1 MYTGIIG
8 ALGLVANR
16 QRGHLSV
23 KSADTAQRL
32 APGAS
37 VAVNGV
43 CLTVT
48 RVDGDAFHVDAVP
61 ETLRRTNLGRLQPAD
76 AVNLELPLR
85 LDQGLDGHLVQ
96 GHVDGTASVIAV
108 EEVELGREV
117 EFELAAELAP
127 YVAEKGSIAVDGI
140 SLTVAAVAGSTFR
153 VALIP
158 ETLRRTIA
166 GRYGP
171 GWLVNVEVDVVA
183 RYVRRLMNGGT
194 VSPCR

>member
-1 MYTGIIG
+1 MFTGIIG
-8 ALGLVANR
+8 AMGLVVAR
-16 QRGHLSV
+16 RVGHLSV
-23 KSADTAQRL
+23 ESADTARRL
-32 APGAS
+32 APGGS

-48 RVDGDAFHVDAVP
+48 RAEGDRFHVDAVP
-61 ETLRRTNLGRLQPAD
+61 ETLRRTNLGRLEPGD

-96 GHVDGTASVIAV
+96 GHVDGTARVVRVA
-108 EEVELGREV
+108 EVELGREV
-117 EFELAAELAP
+117 DLELPDGLSP

-140 SLTVAAVAGSTFR
+140 SLTVAAIAGRTFT

-166 GRYGP
+166 GRYRP
-171 GWLVNVEVDVVA
+171 GSLVNVEVDVVA
-183 RYVRRLMNGGT
+183 RYVRRLMNGGAA
-194 VSPCR
+194 